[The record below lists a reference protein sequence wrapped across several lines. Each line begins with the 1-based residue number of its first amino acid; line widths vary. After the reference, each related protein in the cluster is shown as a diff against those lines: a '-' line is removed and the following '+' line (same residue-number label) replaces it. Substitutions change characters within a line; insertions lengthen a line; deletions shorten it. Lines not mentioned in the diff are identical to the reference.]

1 MRRIEKTKVGSKSVY
16 TVYDA
21 ENTVVIRTTNRAIAL
36 YYSSSTG
43 RTVAGDEV

>member
-1 MRRIEKTKVGSKSVY
+1 MRRIEKTKVGCKSVY

-36 YYSSSTG
+36 YYWSSTG
-43 RTVAGDEV
+43 RSVDGDEV